1 MQFNSLIAKI
11 NHDFNILFYKAYI
24 DEIHELLKV
33 QHPLPE
39 DLQSIENSYG
49 IYLFTIDMSLFS
61 NFNELEELWLGGENP
76 PLYTP
81 KVIKKNYNK
90 CNAIQP
96 GLIPLYLGKTEK
108 LQTRLD
114 NHINGKRDSKT
125 YSLKLKQRKNIDL
138 KQIQL
143 AYYKVG
149 FDNEICPEIKQLYL
163 TTLEQKLR
171 KKLFPLVGK
180 Q

>member
-1 MQFNSLIAKI
+1 MQFNSLLAKI
-11 NHDFNILFYKAYI
+11 NHDFNILFDKAHI

-114 NHINGKRDSKT
+114 NHINGKWDSKT
-125 YSLKLKQRKNIDL
+125 YSLKLKQRSNIDI
-138 KQIQL
+138 KHIQL

>member
-1 MQFNSLIAKI
+1 MQFNSILSKI
-11 NHDFNILFYKAYI
+11 NQDFNVLFDKSHI
-24 DEIHELLKV
+24 NEIIEKLKV

-49 IYLFTIDMSLFS
+49 IYLFTIDTSLFS
-61 NFNELEELWLGGENP
+61 NLNELEELWLGGETP

-81 KVIKKNYNK
+81 KVIKKNFGK

-96 GLIPLYLGKTEK
+96 GLLPLYLGKTEK

-125 YSLKLKQRKNIDL
+125 YSLKLKQRNNIDL
-138 KQIQL
+138 KQIQM
-143 AYYKVG
+143 AYYEVG

-171 KKLFPLVGK
+171 KKLFPLIGK